1 MQEAR
6 GLRALASARFCG
18 DFKASYSGLSHS
30 LFLPRSPI
38 AILIAQS
45 FSLLLEYIARRW
57 YQPPELRGYSL
68 DAVRFLCAEEL
79 PPWPYGWRSEAHVSG
94 ALRSYR

>member
-1 MQEAR
+1 MSAR
-6 GLRALASARFCG
+6 LLLASAAIVRHPLR
-18 DFKASYSGLSHS
+18 GLSPP
-30 LFLPRSPI
+30 LFLPSSPI

-57 YQPPELRGYSL
+57 YQPPELHGYSL
-68 DAVRFLCAEEL
+68 AAVRFLCAEEL
-79 PPWPYGWRSEAHVSG
+79 PPWSYGWRSEARVSG